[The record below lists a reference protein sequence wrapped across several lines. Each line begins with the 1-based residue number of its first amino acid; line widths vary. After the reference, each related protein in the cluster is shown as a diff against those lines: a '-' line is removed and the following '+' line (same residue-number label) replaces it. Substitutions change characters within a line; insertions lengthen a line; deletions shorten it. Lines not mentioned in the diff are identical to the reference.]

1 MRNVKRRKTS
11 PVWFLPSVEFKKLV
25 ATSKTYKEVL
35 EKLGLSAR
43 GCNYTT
49 LKTRIT
55 LEGISVD
62 HFYRNF
68 QSRVHNKTSKPLQDL
83 LVLNTEDY
91 ISMYSLKKRLL
102 KENLLKNICYIC
114 SQGPEWHGQPLTLQ
128 IDHINGNHRDNR
140 LENLRIL
147 CPNCH
152 TQTKTYTGRS
162 SKKTWERVL
171 TPIKL
176 PNTVVCSGC
185 GGPRYRKIKGVLCRA
200 CTNLASRKMDRPPL
214 HELVEKI
221 ESCGYAPT
229 SRLYKVSDNTLRKWL
244 RAEGLNPKTIRKRQ
258 PVFGPVTK

>member
-1 MRNVKRRKTS
+1 MKTVERRKTS
-11 PVWFLPSVEFKKLV
+11 PVWHLPSGEFKKLV
-25 ATSKTYKEVL
+25 AISKTYKEVL
-35 EKLGLSAR
+35 GELGLSAR

-49 LKTRIT
+49 LKSRIT

-62 HFYRNF
+62 HFYTNF

-83 LVLNTEDY
+83 LVLNNEDY

-102 KENLLKNICYIC
+102 KANLLKNVCYIC
-114 SQGPEWHGQPLTLQ
+114 GQGPEWHGQPLTLQ

-162 SKKTWERVL
+162 SKKTWGKIFA
-171 TPIKL
+171 PIKL
-176 PNTVVCSGC
+176 PNSTVCSGC

-200 CTNLASRKMDRPPL
+200 CTSHASRKTERPTML
-214 HELVEKI
+214 DLVEQIK
-221 ESCGYAPT
+221 SCGYSKA
-229 SRLYKVSDNTLRKWL
+229 SKVYKVSDNTLRKWL
-244 RAEGLNPKTIRKRQ
+244 RAEGIDPTTIRIVR
-258 PVFGPVTK
+258 